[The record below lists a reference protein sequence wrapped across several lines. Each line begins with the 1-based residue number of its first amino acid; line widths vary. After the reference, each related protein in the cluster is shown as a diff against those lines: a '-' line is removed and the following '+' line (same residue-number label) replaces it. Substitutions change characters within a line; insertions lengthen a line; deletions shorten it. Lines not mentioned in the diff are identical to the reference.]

1 MLKKKYDYIKVLCIE
16 DEDDIRQNQVD
27 YLKRLFNHVYE
38 ANGLE
43 QAVALLEKKEPHIVI
58 SDIKLPEGSGLEF
71 IREHKHHFPQTKFII
86 LSAYSHKEYLLDAI
100 DLGLVKYLIKP
111 IDHETL
117 YPLLKKCVE
126 EIEESNLIKIQL
138 DNACFFDFNNCQ
150 LFINE
155 SIVDL
160 SKYEADFLLLLY
172 KNKNSVVPYEQIQ
185 NSVWQDNI
193 MTDNSLRSLVKSLRR
208 KIPFKCIE
216 NLSKVGYKLSL
227 SV

>member
-16 DEDDIRQNQVD
+16 DEDAIRQNQVD

-58 SDIKLPEGSGLEF
+58 SDIKLPEGCGLEF

-86 LSAYSHKEYLLDAI
+86 LSAYSYKEYLLDAI

-150 LFINE
+150 LSINE
-155 SIVDL
+155 TAVDL

-172 KNKNSVVPYEQIQ
+172 ENKNSVVRYEQIQ

>member
-16 DEDDIRQNQVD
+16 DEDAIRQNQVD
-27 YLKRLFNHVYE
+27 YLKRLFHYVYE
-38 ANGLE
+38 ANSIEQALE
-43 QAVALLEKKEPHIVI
+43 QLQTKEPHIVI
-58 SDIKLPEGSGLEF
+58 SDIKLPSGNGLEF
-71 IREHKHHFPQTKFII
+71 IRKHKQQFPQTKFII

-117 YPLLKKCVE
+117 YPLLKKCAE
-126 EIEESNLIKIQL
+126 EIDASNLSTIQL
-138 DNACFFDFNNCQ
+138 NRSCFFDFNNCQ
-150 LFINE
+150 LSINE
-155 SIVDL
+155 TAVDL